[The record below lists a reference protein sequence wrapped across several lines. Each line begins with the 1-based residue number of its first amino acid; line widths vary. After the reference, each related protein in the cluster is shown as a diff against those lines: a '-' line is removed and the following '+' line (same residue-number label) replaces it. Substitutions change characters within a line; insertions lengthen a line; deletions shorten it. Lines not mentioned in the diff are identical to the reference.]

1 MTPDS
6 TTVLEALAQH
16 LADAGIAQYSP
27 DGIYDGGPLPAVV
40 LGYIPEQPDAVIALN
55 IANES
60 VHRAGKAA
68 PDMWIH
74 VRVRTPG
81 ADPRSTERLSQS
93 IYNLI
98 DSAHQ
103 SWQTVTVRDCH
114 RTVRAPLIQ
123 DTNRR
128 YTRADMYQAHI
139 NT

>member
-6 TTVLEALAQH
+6 TQVLEALAQH
-16 LADAGIAQYSP
+16 LADNGIAQYSA
-27 DGIYDGGPLPAVV
+27 DGIYSGSLPAVV

-60 VHRAGKAA
+60 THRAGKPA

-74 VRVRTPG
+74 IRVRTPG
-81 ADPRSTERLSQS
+81 TDPRTTERLSQA
-93 IYNLI
+93 IYDLI

-139 NT
+139 N